1 MILSKPNMKILNSK
15 ERAKKIKL
23 LQEIRVRF
31 INCLLSYGDCLQ
43 YMKQLQKDN
52 KELVLNKKSNEIS
65 LNQKIGKL
73 INEIEYITNDID
85 DYQSH
90 KKLRQEKIE
99 TQYNKFSKII
109 EKSMIELDIVY
120 YKKKK
125 EYEDLLIELEQL
137 KQFEEKVN
145 THPELLLKE
154 IEILHNKINENDEN
168 YKNELKR
175 MQFREK
181 NKLKEMDDKKQQN
194 INYLILESYN
204 HVSPKL
210 IQAYLDRVENNKRL
224 HYESR
229 IQKEFQENLKK
240 EIDRLKK
247 ENENIK
253 KSNTKKINTYNKISS
268 TEKYKIKCPPN
279 EIYKFES
286 IDSSERKKMTKKQIL
301 LSKIHDLKALS
312 PIKKENNTLEHVA
325 ISPSNLALIDE
336 VTQVLNF
343 TKSNILLY
351 NKNNKEIR
359 EKLFHKNITGFYT
372 YINGKNTDS
381 SYNKSQTSIDISNK

>member
-1 MILSKPNMKILNSK
+1 
-15 ERAKKIKL
+15 
-23 LQEIRVRF
+23 
-31 INCLLSYGDCLQ
+31 
-43 YMKQLQKDN
+43 
-52 KELVLNKKSNEIS
+52 
-65 LNQKIGKL
+65 
-73 INEIEYITNDID
+73 
-85 DYQSH
+85 
-90 KKLRQEKIE
+90 
-99 TQYNKFSKII
+99 
-109 EKSMIELDIVY
+109 
-120 YKKKK
+120 
-125 EYEDLLIELEQL
+125 
-137 KQFEEKVN
+137 
-145 THPELLLKE
+145 
-154 IEILHNKINENDEN
+154 
-168 YKNELKR
+168 
-175 MQFREK
+175 
-181 NKLKEMDDKKQQN
+181 
-194 INYLILESYN
+194 
-204 HVSPKL
+204 
-210 IQAYLDRVENNKRL
+210 
-224 HYESR
+224 
-229 IQKEFQENLKK
+229 
-240 EIDRLKK
+240 LKK